1 MSPSAV
7 KRAGAFPDLILI
19 EAIHMG
25 DPILYN
31 DGDARALASLMSG
44 IPGTEME
51 YDSGSTPASRG
62 YALEMGAIRA
72 RIRARI
78 RACVRPCRCGGC
90 PDVAFDGVG
99 WRIRCACGR
108 TAGGETLAGAAES
121 WRDDRWR
128 TQSACGWSTT

>member
-72 RIRARI
+72 SRRSVK
-78 RACVRPCRCGGC
+78 AC
-90 PDVAFDGVG
+90 DLY
-99 WRIRCACGR
+99 
-108 TAGGETLAGAAES
+108 AGYEHLHLYHEE
-121 WRDDRWR
+121 
-128 TQSACGWSTT
+128 